1 MTKKYKTLICVYSDF
16 FLFAFYAVLYLCA
29 SFNGTSIKILLCI
42 ALLLFALYVMI
53 KLIFGIRNIVIAIK
67 LALNN
72 DSKTLFQLAKK
83 TKYGSI
89 WVFVINYIVNRIAC
103 YVVVLLLFHAAI
115 LALPYIGFI
124 ILMTYLDVIF
134 TSCFG
139 ICFIILKKR
148 KGEVSLK
155 FAVLNVVLLL
165 CFVFDIVDTIYISRK
180 CKKIL
185 ENIEV

>member
-16 FLFAFYAVLYLCA
+16 FLFGFYPVL
-29 SFNGTSIKILLCI
+29 LLCTFFEGTLRKTLFYT
-42 ALLLFALYVMI
+42 ALLLFVLYVMI

-72 DSKTLFQLAKK
+72 DSETLFQLAKK

-89 WVFVINYIVNRIAC
+89 WVFVINYIVNSIVFNAA
-103 YVVVLLLFHAAI
+103 VLLLLH
-115 LALPYIGFI
+115 LAFFAFPYICFI
-124 ILMTYLDVIF
+124 ILITYLDVIF

-165 CFVFDIVDTIYISRK
+165 CFVFDIADTIYICNK
-180 CKKIL
+180 FKNIL